1 MGSKLH
7 KRILQAGLLASLFCF
22 VLISCSSK
30 DKVVAS
36 VDGVELTEGDAW
48 VLMKHLGYDPNNKED
63 FDAFVKQWVER
74 EALKKELNETS
85 PELSKLVELR
95 ADAFKGEL
103 AKFYLEEELMK
114 QKLDTVVSQEEIKAY
129 YNEHKDEFLLSD
141 YLVKAL
147 YLKVPKSADYKSKS
161 IDQVYL
167 LKNDKD
173 LSDVNSYAKLYA
185 ENFYFNDSSWIY
197 FNELSKD
204 IPLTKY
210 NVDNIV
216 LNRSKTYFSDDE
228 FTYFLNIL
236 DFTLKDDV
244 PPMEFLT
251 TQIKEI
257 IVLNRLQILKE
268 KHESTLIQK
277 IKDKHE
283 ININK

>member
-7 KRILQAGLLASLFCF
+7 KHILQAGLLASLFCF
-22 VLISCSSK
+22 ILSSCNSNG
-30 DKVVAS
+30 KVVAS
-36 VDGVELTEGDAW
+36 VDGIELTEADAW
-48 VLMKHLGYDPNNKED
+48 VLMKHLGYDPKNKED
-63 FDAFVKQWVER
+63 FDAFVKQWVEK
-74 EALKKELNETS
+74 EALKSELKETN
-85 PELSKLVELR
+85 PELWKLVDLR
-95 ADAFKGEL
+95 ASAFEGEL
-103 AKFYLEEELMK
+103 AKFYLEEEVLK
-114 QKLDTVVSQEEIKAY
+114 QKLDTIVSVEEVAAY
-129 YNEHKDEFLLSD
+129 YSEHKDEFLLSD

-147 YLKVPKSADYKSKS
+147 YLKVPKTADYKSKS

-216 LNRSKTYFSDDE
+216 LNRTKTYFSDDE

-236 DFTLKDDV
+236 DFTLKDEA
-244 PPMEFLT
+244 PPMEFLAA
-251 TQIKEI
+251 QIKEI
-257 IVLNRLQILKE
+257 IVLNRLQRLKE
-268 KHESTLIQK
+268 KHESTLIQT
-277 IKDKHE
+277 IKEKHE
-283 ININK
+283 ITIHK